1 MSIAFCWILVL
12 RVGGWKIENEDD
24 VGDGDGFCGGVGV
37 CCFEGPGDE
46 ASSRSES
53 AGVVAAAATAAEDE
67 EVVLDDF
74 LVFFFF
80 FFRFVVVGAGSW
92 YDVVAE
98 GS

>member
-12 RVGGWKIENEDD
+12 RAGGWNIENEDD
-24 VGDGDGFCGGVGV
+24 DGGGEGSRGGVGV
-37 CCFEGPGDE
+37 CGFEGPGDE
-46 ASSRSES
+46 TSRRSDS
-53 AGVVAAAATAAEDE
+53 APVAAAAAAED

-80 FFRFVVVGAGSW
+80 FLRFVVVVGSW
-92 YDVVAE
+92 YDVVDE